1 MRGTA
6 FGEGRHQTR
15 RKEFGWIKGET
26 MRRGEALSKQSI
38 TRKIGASLV
47 SLALLAAV
55 VGATGAF
62 GLSRLGLAIDLT
74 SRSAAAVA
82 DVGAARDAVNR
93 FILTRDPEAAKKA
106 GDLLDRVSGDIAGL
120 GAAGDPTLAPA
131 KAAIEA
137 FRQSMDQL
145 VKASADITAAW
156 NSVDKS
162 VSALQW
168 VAHKLQSD
176 AKMKS
181 QEMEQ
186 LATTEQAKVRE
197 TSEFLALAYQGQ
209 VLAVKAR
216 TSLVQY
222 AASHNSADIA
232 TAKTAIDQ
240 AKSAIG
246 SIYNYASSD
255 AIGDQM
261 RLASKPINELAK
273 LMATM
278 ATATDATQ
286 IEGLRLQIDAGIDSF
301 VKGTEAIVTAARELG
316 KASEAA
322 AQKAGED
329 KAKANTTFDQGIS
342 LGYTADG
349 LTIQTAG
356 YKLDPTDDNEANVQ
370 TMLGTAIETGKSI
383 AASGLAD
390 PSADIQSFGS
400 AFSDLVKGTKTFAAA
415 RDASVQHSAAAVAAI
430 RSVSDQ
436 HAASA
441 VRSRTSSY
449 VLMAVITAATL
460 LLALAVSIGMSR
472 LVSRP
477 IVSLTKAMARL
488 ATGDTNVDLG
498 GTRRRDE
505 IGDMLRAVQVFR
517 DNAIER
523 HRLASAAEAEQE
535 KRAARQEAIEALI
548 QDFRKEIAAML
559 TSVSGNAD
567 QMEETARALASIAEQ
582 ASSRATSAAE
592 ASGDASVGVQTVAA
606 AAEELSA
613 SIAEIARQT
622 ENATLVAR
630 RASEEA
636 RRTDATIVSL
646 AEAADRIGSVVT
658 LIKAIAEQT
667 NLLALNATI
676 EAARAGEAG
685 KGFAV
690 VASEVK
696 NLAGQTAKATEEIA
710 TQIAAIQVST
720 GEAVTAIRSISDIM
734 VDVDRT
740 TMIISS
746 AVTEQGTATS
756 EISSNAQ
763 RAAAGTRAAT
773 EETEA
778 LTRVVGET
786 SQSASAVSAAS
797 NDMNEQ
803 AGRLRSAVES
813 FINRVMAA

>member
-1 MRGTA
+1 MKRA
-6 FGEGRHQTR
+6 
-15 RKEFGWIKGET
+15 
-26 MRRGEALSKQSI
+26 EALARQSVS
-38 TRKIGASLV
+38 RKIAASLML
-47 SLALLAAV
+47 LAIMAAV
-55 VGATGAF
+55 VGAAGAF
-62 GLSRLGLAIDLT
+62 GLGRLGLAIDLT
-74 SRSAAAVA
+74 SRSSVAVA
-82 DVGAARDAVNR
+82 EVGNAVDAVNR
-93 FILTRDPEAAKKA
+93 FIVTRDPEATTNAS
-106 GDLLDRVSGDIAGL
+106 GLLDRVSADVDSL
-120 GAAGDPTLAPA
+120 GAADDPALKSAS
-131 KAAIEA
+131 AAIGA
-137 FRQSMDQL
+137 FRQSIDSL
-145 VKASADITAAW
+145 VKASADTATAW
-156 NSVDKS
+156 SNADKS
-162 VSALQW
+162 VSALRW
-168 VAHKLQSD
+168 VAHKLQTD

-186 LATTEQAKVRE
+186 LAAAEQAKVRE
-197 TSEFLALAYQGQ
+197 ASEFLALAYQGQ
-209 VLAVKAR
+209 VLAVRAR
-216 TSLVQY
+216 TSLVRFVSSRNTADVS
-222 AASHNSADIA
+222 AA
-232 TAKTAIDQ
+232 KEAIDQ
-240 AKSAIG
+240 AKAAIA

-261 RLASKPINELAK
+261 RLASKSINELAK
-273 LMATM
+273 IMASM
-278 ATATDATQ
+278 SRATDPTE
-286 IEGLRLQIDAGIDSF
+286 IEGLRLQADSGIDTF
-301 VKGTEAIVTAARELG
+301 VKGTEAVVAAARDLG
-316 KASEAA
+316 KAAEAA
-322 AQKAGED
+322 AQQASED
-329 KAKANTTFDQGIS
+329 RTKANTTFDQGIS
-342 LGYTADG
+342 LSYTADS

-356 YKLDPTDDNEANVQ
+356 YKLEPTAENEASVQ
-370 TMLGTAIETGKSI
+370 SMLATAVETGKAV

-390 PSADIQSFGS
+390 PSADIESFGT
-400 AFSDLVKGTKTFAAA
+400 AFADLVAGTKAFAAA
-415 RDASVQHSAAAVAAI
+415 REASVQNAAAAVAAI

-441 VRSRTSSY
+441 AESRTSSY
-449 VLMAVITAATL
+449 ALMAVITAATL
-460 LLALAVSIGMSR
+460 LLALVVSIGMSR

-477 IVSLTKAMARL
+477 IVSLTQAMARL
-488 ATGDTNVDLG
+488 ARGDTDVDLG
-498 GTRRRDE
+498 NNNRRDE

-523 HRLASAAEAEQE
+523 HRLASEAEIEQL
-535 KRAARQEAIEALI
+535 KRSARQEEIESLI
-548 QDFRKEIAAML
+548 QGFRQEVATML

-567 QMEETARALASIAEQ
+567 QMEETAHALASIAEQ
-582 ASSRATSAAE
+582 ASSRATSAAD

-622 ENATLVAR
+622 ENATQVAR

-636 RRTDATIVSL
+636 KRTDTTIGSL
-646 AEAADRIGSVVT
+646 AEAAERIGNVVT

-696 NLAGQTAKATEEIA
+696 NLAGQTANATEEIA

-720 GEAVTAIRSISDIM
+720 AEAVTAIRSISDIM

-746 AVTEQGTATS
+746 AVTQQGTATS

-763 RAAAGTRAAT
+763 RAAEGTRAVT
-773 EETEA
+773 EETQA

-786 SQSASAVSAAS
+786 SQSAAAVSAAS

-803 AGRLRSAVES
+803 AGRLRDAIEG

>member
-1 MRGTA
+1 M
-6 FGEGRHQTR
+6 
-15 RKEFGWIKGET
+15 K
-26 MRRGEALSKQSI
+26 RGEALARQSI
-38 TRKIGASLV
+38 TRKIGASLIL
-47 SLALLAAV
+47 LALLAAI
-55 VGATGAF
+55 VGAAGAF
-62 GLSRLGLAIDLT
+62 GLSRLGFAIDLT

-82 DVGAARDAVNR
+82 DVGAAGDAVNR
-93 FILTRDPEAAKKA
+93 FILTRDLEAAKKA
-106 GDLLDRVSGDIAGL
+106 GELLDKVNGDIAGL
-120 GAAGDPTLAPA
+120 GAADDPTLKPA
-131 KAAIEA
+131 NTAIGA
-137 FRQSMDQL
+137 FRQSVDAL
-145 VKASADITAAW
+145 VKASADIATAW
-156 NSVDKS
+156 GSVDKS

-197 TSEFLALAYQGQ
+197 ASEFLALAYQGQ

-222 AASHNSADIA
+222 AASHDSADIA
-232 TAKTAIDQ
+232 AAKAAIDQ
-240 AKSAIG
+240 AKTAIG
-246 SIYNYASSD
+246 SIYNFASSD
-255 AIGDQM
+255 AIDDQM

-278 ATATDATQ
+278 TKATDAAE
-286 IEGLRLQIDAGIDSF
+286 IEGLRLQTDAGIDAF
-301 VKGTEAIVTAARELG
+301 VKGTEAIVAAARDLG
-316 KASEAA
+316 KASQAA
-322 AQKAGED
+322 AQQAGD
-329 KAKANTTFDQGIS
+329 NKTKANTTFDQGIS

-356 YKLDPTDDNEANVQ
+356 YKLDPTDDNQANVEN
-370 TMLGTAIETGKSI
+370 MLGTAIETGKSI

-390 PSADIQSFGS
+390 PSADIQNFGN
-400 AFSDLVKGTKTFAAA
+400 AFSDLVKGTKAFGAA
-415 RDASVQHSAAAVAAI
+415 REASVQQSAAAVTAI

-441 VRSRTSSY
+441 VQSRTSSY
-449 VLMAVITAATL
+449 ALMAVITAATL
-460 LLALAVSIGMSR
+460 LLAFAVSIGMSR

-488 ATGDTNVDLG
+488 ATGDTDVDLDG
-498 GTRRRDE
+498 SRRRDE
-505 IGDMLRAVQVFR
+505 IGDMLKAVQVFR

-523 HRLASAAEAEQE
+523 HRLASEAEAEQE
-535 KRAARQEAIEALI
+535 RRASRQEAIERLI
-548 QDFRKEIAAML
+548 QDFRQEIATML
-559 TSVSGNAD
+559 TAVSGNAD
-567 QMEETARALASIAEQ
+567 QMEDTARALASIAEQ

-622 ENATLVAR
+622 ENATQVAR

-646 AEAADRIGSVVT
+646 AEAAERIGNVVT

-696 NLAGQTAKATEEIA
+696 NLAGQTAKATEEIS

-720 GEAVTAIRSISDIM
+720 AEAVTAIRSISDIM

-778 LTRVVGET
+778 LTHVVGET

>member
-1 MRGTA
+1 MKL
-6 FGEGRHQTR
+6 GEL
-15 RKEFGWIKGET
+15 F
-26 MRRGEALSKQSI
+26 ASQSI
-38 TRKIGASLV
+38 ARKIGASLI
-47 SLALLAAV
+47 SLAFLAAV
-55 VGATGAF
+55 VGGIGSF
-62 GLSRLGLAIDLT
+62 GLNRLGVAIDLT

-82 DVGAARDAVNR
+82 DVGAAVDAVNR
-93 FILTRDPEAAKKA
+93 FILTRDGEASDRARS
-106 GDLLDRVSGDIAGL
+106 LLGQVNADIAGL
-120 GAAGDPTLAPA
+120 GAADDPALKLASE
-131 KAAIEA
+131 AIGA
-137 FRQSMDQL
+137 FRASVDAL
-145 VKASADITAAW
+145 ATASADIATAW
-156 NSVDKS
+156 SNVDKS
-162 VSALQW
+162 VSAVQW

-186 LATTEQAKVRE
+186 LVTTEQAKVRDA
-197 TSEFLALAYQGQ
+197 SEFLALAYRGQ
-209 VLAVKAR
+209 VLAVRAR
-216 TSLVQY
+216 TSLVQH
-222 AASHNSADIA
+222 ATSGDPADIA
-232 TAKTAIDQ
+232 AARASIDQ
-240 AKSAIG
+240 ARTAIG

-273 LMATM
+273 RLA
-278 ATATDATQ
+278 ALAEATDAAE
-286 IEGLRLQIDAGIDSF
+286 IEKLRREADGDIAAFVAGTDA
-301 VKGTEAIVTAARELG
+301 VVVAAKDLG
-316 KASEAA
+316 AVAQAA
-322 AQKAGED
+322 AQQAGDD
-329 KAKANTTFDQGIS
+329 KLKANTTFDQGIS
-342 LGYTADG
+342 LAYTADG

-356 YKLDPTDDNEANVQ
+356 YKLDPTDSNEAGVRN
-370 TMLGTAIETGKSI
+370 MLATAIETGTSV
-383 AASGLAD
+383 AAGGLAD
-390 PSADIQSFGS
+390 PSADIRNFGS
-400 AFSDLVKGTKTFAAA
+400 AFDALVAGTKAFTAA
-415 RDASVQHSAAAVAAI
+415 REASVQHSAATVAAI
-430 RSVSDQ
+430 RLVSDRY
-436 HAASA
+436 AASA
-441 VRSRTSSY
+441 VESRTSSY
-449 VLMAVITAATL
+449 AVMAATILATL
-460 LLALAVSIGMSR
+460 LFALAISIGMSR

-477 IVSLTKAMARL
+477 IVSLTTAMARL
-488 ATGDTNVDLG
+488 ARGDTAIDLG
-498 GTRRRDE
+498 GRRRRDE
-505 IGDMLRAVQVFR
+505 IGDMLQAVQIFR

-523 HRLASAAEAEQE
+523 HRLASEAEAEQQ
-535 KRAARQEAIEALI
+535 RRTARQEAIERLI
-548 QDFRKEIAAML
+548 QDFREEIAAMI
-559 TSVSGNAD
+559 TSVAGNAD
-567 QMEETARALASIAEQ
+567 QMEDTAQALAAIAEQ
-582 ASSRATSAAE
+582 ASARATSAAE

-622 ENATLVAR
+622 ENATQVAR

-636 RRTDATIVSL
+636 RRTDATIGSL
-646 AEAADRIGSVVT
+646 AEAAERIGNVIT

-710 TQIAAIQVST
+710 TQIAQIQAST
-720 GEAVTAIRSISDIM
+720 GEAVAAIRSISDIM

-746 AVTEQGTATS
+746 AVSEQGTATA

-763 RAAAGTRAAT
+763 RAASGTRAAT

-786 SQSASAVSAAS
+786 SQSAAAVSAAS

-803 AGRLRSAVES
+803 AGRLRETVEG

>member
-1 MRGTA
+1 M
-6 FGEGRHQTR
+6 
-15 RKEFGWIKGET
+15 K
-26 MRRGEALSKQSI
+26 RGEAIARQSI
-38 TRKIGASLV
+38 TRKIGASLIL
-47 SLALLAAV
+47 LALLAAV
-55 VGATGAF
+55 VGGAGAF

-82 DVGAARDAVNR
+82 DVGAAVDAVNR
-93 FILTRDPEAAKKA
+93 FILTRDPDAART
-106 GDLLDRVSGDIAGL
+106 GGELLDLVNADIAGL
-120 GAAGDPTLAPA
+120 GAADEPTLKPVN
-131 KAAIEA
+131 AAIGA
-137 FRQSMDQL
+137 FRQSIDAL
-145 VKASADITAAW
+145 VKASADISTAW
-156 NSVDKS
+156 GNVDKS

-186 LATTEQAKVRE
+186 LAAAEQAKVRE
-197 TSEFLALAYQGQ
+197 ASEFLALAYQGQ
-209 VLAVKAR
+209 VLAVRAR

-222 AASHNSADIA
+222 VASRDRADIA
-232 TAKTAIDQ
+232 VAKTAIDQ
-240 AKSAIG
+240 ARTAIG
-246 SIYNYASSD
+246 SIYNFASSD

-273 LMATM
+273 LMAAMT
-278 ATATDATQ
+278 TATDDTE
-286 IEGLRLQIDAGIDSF
+286 IEGLRLQVDAGIDSF
-301 VKGTEAIVTAARELG
+301 VKGTEAIVAAARDLG
-316 KASEAA
+316 KVAEAA
-322 AQKAGED
+322 ALQAGDD
-329 KAKANTTFDQGIS
+329 KVKANTTFDQGIS

-356 YKLDPTDDNEANVQ
+356 YKLDPTDDSEANVQ
-370 TMLGTAIETGKSI
+370 TMLATAIETGKSV

-400 AFSDLVKGTKTFAAA
+400 AFADLVTGTKAFVAA
-415 RDASVQHSAAAVAAI
+415 REASVQHSAAAVAAI

-441 VRSRTSSY
+441 VQSRTSSY
-449 VLMAVITAATL
+449 VLMAVTTAATL

-472 LVSRP
+472 LLSRP
-477 IVSLTKAMARL
+477 IISLTKAMARL
-488 ATGDTNVDLG
+488 AKGDIDVDLG
-498 GTRRRDE
+498 SSHRRDE

-523 HRLASAAEAEQE
+523 HRLASEADAEQQR
-535 KRAARQEAIEALI
+535 RASRQEAIEGLI
-548 QDFRKEIAAML
+548 QDFRQEIATML
-559 TSVSGNAD
+559 TSVAGNAD

-592 ASGDASVGVQTVAA
+592 ASGDASVSVQTVAA

-622 ENATLVAR
+622 ENATQVAR
-630 RASEEA
+630 RASDEA
-636 RRTDATIVSL
+636 RRTDATIGSL
-646 AEAADRIGSVVT
+646 AEAADRIGNVIT

-720 GEAVTAIRSISDIM
+720 AEAVTAIRSISDIM

-746 AVTEQGTATS
+746 AVTQQGTATS

-763 RAAAGTRAAT
+763 RAAVGTRAVT
-773 EETEA
+773 DETKA
-778 LTRVVGET
+778 LTHVVGET

-803 AGRLRSAVES
+803 AGHLRAAVER
-813 FINRVMAA
+813 FIGRVMAA

>member
-1 MRGTA
+1 M
-6 FGEGRHQTR
+6 
-15 RKEFGWIKGET
+15 K
-26 MRRGEALSKQSI
+26 RGEALSRQSI
-38 TRKIGASLV
+38 TRKISASLV
-47 SLALLAAV
+47 LLALMAAV
-55 VGATGAF
+55 VGGMGAF

-82 DVGAARDAVNR
+82 DVGAASDAVNR
-93 FILTRDPEAAKKA
+93 FILIREPDAAKQA
-106 GDLLDRVSGDIAGL
+106 GELLDQVNTDIAGL
-120 GAAGDPTLAPA
+120 GRADDQTLKPVM
-131 KAAIEA
+131 AAIGA
-137 FRQSMDQL
+137 FRRSIDEL
-145 VKASADITAAW
+145 VKASADIATAW
-156 NSVDKS
+156 GSVDKS

-197 TSEFLALAYQGQ
+197 ASEFLALAYQGQ
-209 VLAVKAR
+209 VLAIKAR
-216 TSLVQY
+216 TSLVRY
-222 AASHNSADIA
+222 AASHDSADIVV
-232 TAKTAIDQ
+232 AKTAIDQ
-240 AKSAIG
+240 AKVAIG
-246 SIYNYASSD
+246 SIYNFASSD

-261 RLASKPINELAK
+261 CLASKPINELAK

-278 ATATDATQ
+278 TTATDATE
-286 IEGLRLQIDAGIDSF
+286 IEGLRLQADAGIDTF
-301 VKGTEAIVTAARELG
+301 VKGTEAIVSAARDLG

-322 AQKAGED
+322 AQQAGD
-329 KAKANTTFDQGIS
+329 NKTKANTTFDQGIS

-356 YKLDPTDDNEANVQ
+356 YKLDPTDDNQANVE

-390 PSADIQSFGS
+390 PSTDIQGFGS
-400 AFSDLVKGTKTFAAA
+400 AFSDLVKGTRAFAAA
-415 RDASVQHSAAAVAAI
+415 REASVQHAAAAVVAI

-441 VRSRTSSY
+441 VQSRTSSY

-460 LLALAVSIGMSR
+460 LLALAVSIGMSK

-488 ATGDTNVDLG
+488 ATGDTDVDLG

-523 HRLASAAEAEQE
+523 HRLASEAEAEQE
-535 KRAARQEAIEALI
+535 RRVSRQEAIEGLI

-622 ENATLVAR
+622 ENATQVAR

-636 RRTDATIVSL
+636 RRTDATIMSL
-646 AEAADRIGSVVT
+646 AEAAERIGNVIT

-756 EISSNAQ
+756 EISANAQ

-778 LTRVVGET
+778 LTHVVGET

>member
-1 MRGTA
+1 MKRQA
-6 FGEGRHQTR
+6 
-15 RKEFGWIKGET
+15 
-26 MRRGEALSKQSI
+26 ALSRQSI
-38 TRKIGASLV
+38 TRKISASLLL
-47 SLALLAAV
+47 LALLAAV
-55 VGATGAF
+55 VGAAGAF

-82 DVGAARDAVNR
+82 DVGAAGDAVNR
-93 FILTRDPEAAKKA
+93 FILTRDPDSARKA
-106 GDLLDRVSGDIAGL
+106 SELLDKVGVDISGL
-120 GAAGDPTLAPA
+120 GATDDPTLKPVT
-131 KAAIEA
+131 AALGA
-137 FRQSMDQL
+137 FRQSIDAL
-145 VKASADITAAW
+145 VKASADIATAW
-156 NSVDKS
+156 GSVDKS

-186 LATTEQAKVRE
+186 LASTEQAKVRE
-197 TSEFLALAYQGQ
+197 ASEFLALAYQGQ

-232 TAKTAIDQ
+232 AAKGAIDQ

-246 SIYNYASSD
+246 SIYNFASSD
-255 AIGDQM
+255 AIDDQM

-278 ATATDATQ
+278 ATASDATQ

-301 VKGTEAIVTAARELG
+301 VKGTEAIVAAARDLG

-322 AQKAGED
+322 AQQAVND
-329 KAKANTTFDQGIS
+329 KTKANTTFDQGIS
-342 LGYTADG
+342 LSYTADG

-390 PSADIQSFGS
+390 PSADIQGFGN
-400 AFSDLVKGTKTFAAA
+400 AFADLVKGTKAFAAA
-415 RDASVQHSAAAVAAI
+415 REASVQHSTTAVAAI
-430 RSVSDQ
+430 RAVSDQ
-436 HAASA
+436 HAVSA
-441 VRSRTSSY
+441 VQSRTSSY
-449 VLMAVITAATL
+449 VLMAAMTAATL

-477 IVSLTKAMARL
+477 IVSLTRAMARL
-488 ATGDTNVDLG
+488 ATGDTEVELG
-498 GTRRRDE
+498 GVGRRDE

-523 HRLASAAEAEQE
+523 HRLASEAEAEQE
-535 KRAARQEAIEALI
+535 RRSSRQEAIETLI

-567 QMEETARALASIAEQ
+567 QMEDTARALASIAEQ
-582 ASSRATSAAE
+582 ASLRATSAAE

-622 ENATLVAR
+622 ENATQVAR

-696 NLAGQTAKATEEIA
+696 NLAGQTANATEEIS

-720 GEAVTAIRSISDIM
+720 SEAVTAIRAISEIM

-803 AGRLRSAVES
+803 AGRLRSAVEG

>member
-1 MRGTA
+1 MNL
-6 FGEGRHQTR
+6 GEIM
-15 RKEFGWIKGET
+15 K
-26 MRRGEALSKQSI
+26 RGEALSRQSI
-38 TRKIGASLV
+38 TRKISASLV
-47 SLALLAAV
+47 LLALLAAV
-55 VGATGAF
+55 VGGAGAF

-82 DVGAARDAVNR
+82 DVGAAGDAVSR
-93 FILTRDPEAAKKA
+93 FILTREPAAAQKA
-106 GDLLDRVSGDIAGL
+106 SELLDRVNGEISGL
-120 GAAGDPTLAPA
+120 GAANDPTLKPVTVALS
-131 KAAIEA
+131 A
-137 FRQSMDQL
+137 FRQSIDAL
-145 VKASADITAAW
+145 VKASADIATAW
-156 NSVDKS
+156 GSVDKS
-162 VSALQW
+162 VSSLQW

-186 LATTEQAKVRE
+186 LAATEQAKVRE
-197 TSEFLALAYQGQ
+197 ASEFLALAYQGQ

-222 AASHNSADIA
+222 SASRNSADIA
-232 TAKTAIDQ
+232 AAKTAIDQ
-240 AKSAIG
+240 AKTAIG
-246 SIYNYASSD
+246 SIYNFASSD
-255 AIGDQM
+255 AIDDQM

-278 ATATDATQ
+278 ATSTDATE
-286 IEGLRLQIDAGIDSF
+286 IEGLRLQIDAGIESF
-301 VKGTEAIVTAARELG
+301 VKGTEAIVAAARDLG

-322 AQKAGED
+322 AQQAGDD
-329 KAKANTTFDQGIS
+329 KTKANTTFDQGIS

-356 YKLDPTDDNEANVQ
+356 YKLDPTDENEANVQ
-370 TMLGTAIETGKSI
+370 TMLGTAVETGKSI

-390 PSADIQSFGS
+390 PSGDITGFGK
-400 AFSDLVKGTKTFAAA
+400 AFTDLVGGTKAFTAA
-415 RDASVQHSAAAVAAI
+415 REASVEHAAAAVAAI

-436 HAASA
+436 HATLA
-441 VRSRTSSY
+441 VQSRTSSY

-460 LLALAVSIGMSR
+460 LLAFAVSVGMSR

-477 IVSLTKAMARL
+477 IVSLTHAMARL
-488 ATGDTNVDLG
+488 ATGDTDVDLAA
-498 GTRRRDE
+498 TRRRDE
-505 IGDMLRAVQVFR
+505 IGDMLKAVQVFR

-523 HRLASAAEAEQE
+523 RRLAAQAEDEQE
-535 KRAARQEAIEALI
+535 KRSSRQEAIEQLI

-567 QMEETARALASIAEQ
+567 QMEDTARALASIAEQ

-622 ENATLVAR
+622 ENATQVAR

-646 AEAADRIGSVVT
+646 AEAAERIGNVVT

-696 NLAGQTAKATEEIA
+696 NLAGQTAKATEEIS

-720 GEAVTAIRSISDIM
+720 GEAVTAIRSISEIM

-778 LTRVVGET
+778 LTHVVGET

-803 AGRLRSAVES
+803 AGRLREAVES

>member
-1 MRGTA
+1 MSGRNIE
-6 FGEGRHQTR
+6 GEIMKR
-15 RKEFGWIKGET
+15 R
-26 MRRGEALSKQSI
+26 EALARQSI
-38 TRKIGASLV
+38 TRKISASLV
-47 SLALLAAV
+47 LLALLAAV
-55 VGATGAF
+55 VGAAGAF
-62 GLSRLGLAIDLT
+62 GLSRLGLAVDLT
-74 SRSAAAVA
+74 SRSATAVA
-82 DVGAARDAVNR
+82 DVGAAGDAVNR
-93 FILTRDPEAAKKA
+93 FILTRDPDAAKRA
-106 GDLLDRVSGDIAGL
+106 SELLDRVNADIAGL
-120 GAAGDPTLAPA
+120 GAADDPTLKPVN
-131 KAAIEA
+131 AAIGA
-137 FRQSMDQL
+137 FRQSIDAL
-145 VKASADITAAW
+145 VNASTDIATAWA
-156 NSVDKS
+156 SVDKS
-162 VSALQW
+162 VSSLQW

-186 LATTEQAKVRE
+186 LAATEQAKVRE
-197 TSEFLALAYQGQ
+197 ASEFLALAYQGQ

-216 TSLVQY
+216 TSLVRY
-222 AASHNSADIA
+222 TASRDSADI
-232 TAKTAIDQ
+232 TVAKTAIDQ
-240 AKSAIG
+240 AKAAIG
-246 SIYNYASSD
+246 SIYNFASSD

-273 LMATM
+273 LMAKMT
-278 ATATDATQ
+278 AATDPTE
-286 IEGLRLQIDAGIDSF
+286 IEGLRLQVDAGIDSF
-301 VKGTEAIVTAARELG
+301 VTGTEAIVSAARDLG
-316 KASEAA
+316 KASQEAA
-322 AQKAGED
+322 QQAADD
-329 KAKANTTFDQGIS
+329 KTKANTTFDQGIS
-342 LGYTADG
+342 LSYTADG

-356 YKLDPTDDNEANVQ
+356 YKLDPTDDNQANVQ

-390 PSADIQSFGS
+390 PSADIQSFGT
-400 AFSDLVKGTKTFAAA
+400 AFADLVKGTKAFAAA
-415 RDASVQHSAAAVAAI
+415 REASVQHSAAAVAAI

-441 VRSRTSSY
+441 VESRTSSY
-449 VLMAVITAATL
+449 ALMAVITAVTL
-460 LLALAVSIGMSR
+460 LLAFAVSIGMSR

-488 ATGDTNVDLG
+488 ATGDTDVDLG
-498 GTRRRDE
+498 GNRRRDE

-523 HRLASAAEAEQE
+523 HRLASEAEVEQE
-535 KRAARQEAIEALI
+535 RRAARQEAIEGLI

-559 TSVSGNAD
+559 TSVSSNAD

-582 ASSRATSAAE
+582 ASSRATGAAE

-622 ENATLVAR
+622 ENATQVAR

-646 AEAADRIGSVVT
+646 AEAADRIGNVVT

-720 GEAVTAIRSISDIM
+720 SEAVTAIRSISDIM

-763 RAAAGTRAAT
+763 RAAAGTRSAT

-778 LTRVVGET
+778 LTHVVGET

-803 AGRLRSAVES
+803 AGRLRTAVEG

>member
-1 MRGTA
+1 MNA
-6 FGEGRHQTR
+6 
-15 RKEFGWIKGET
+15 
-26 MRRGEALSKQSI
+26 
-38 TRKIGASLV
+38 
-47 SLALLAAV
+47 
-55 VGATGAF
+55 
-62 GLSRLGLAIDLT
+62 
-74 SRSAAAVA
+74 
-82 DVGAARDAVNR
+82 
-93 FILTRDPEAAKKA
+93 
-106 GDLLDRVSGDIAGL
+106 DIAGL
-120 GAAGDPTLAPA
+120 GAANDPTLQPA
-131 KAAIEA
+131 NAAITA
-137 FRQSMDQL
+137 FRQSVDAL
-145 VKASADITAAW
+145 VKASADTSAAW
-156 NSVDKS
+156 SNADKS

-168 VAHKLQSD
+168 GAHKLQSD

-186 LATTEQAKVRE
+186 VAATEQAKVRE
-197 TSEFLALAYQGQ
+197 ASEFLALAYQGQ
-209 VLAVKAR
+209 VMAVRAR
-216 TSLVQY
+216 TSLVRYVSSRSNQDV
-222 AASHNSADIA
+222 AA
-232 TAKTAIDQ
+232 AKAAIDQ
-240 AKSAIG
+240 AKAAIG
-246 SIYNYASSD
+246 SIYNFSSSD
-255 AIGDQM
+255 GISDQM

-278 ATATDATQ
+278 ASSTDQTE
-286 IEGLRLQIDAGIDSF
+286 IEGVRLQVDSGIDSF
-301 VKGTEAIVTAARELG
+301 LTGAEAIVSAARDLG
-316 KASEAA
+316 KAAEAA
-322 AQKAGED
+322 AQQADND
-329 KAKANTTFDQGIS
+329 KVKANTTFDQGIS
-342 LGYTADG
+342 LSYTADG

-356 YKLDPTDDNEANVQ
+356 YKLDPTADNETNVQ
-370 TMLGTAIETGKSI
+370 TTLATAIETGKSV
-383 AASGLAD
+383 AASGLTD
-390 PSADIQSFGS
+390 PSGDIQKFGD
-400 AFSDLVKGTKTFAAA
+400 AFSDLVTGTKAFAAA
-415 RDASVQHSAAAVAAI
+415 REASVKHSGTAVAAI
-430 RSVSDQ
+430 RAVADQ

-441 VRSRTSSY
+441 VQSRTSSY
-449 VLMAVITAATL
+449 ILMAVTTAATL
-460 LLALAVSIGMSR
+460 LLALVVGVGMSK

-477 IVSLTKAMARL
+477 IVSLTVAMARL
-488 ATGDTNVDLG
+488 AKGDTDVDLG
-498 GTRRRDE
+498 GTQRRDE

-523 HRLASAAEAEQE
+523 HRLASEAEAEQE
-535 KRAARQEAIEALI
+535 RRASRQEAIEGLI

-622 ENATLVAR
+622 ENATQVAR
-630 RASEEA
+630 RASDEA

-646 AEAADRIGSVVT
+646 AEAADRIGNVVT

-696 NLAGQTAKATEEIA
+696 NLAGQTAKATEEIS
-710 TQIAAIQVST
+710 TQIVAIQVST
-720 GEAVTAIRSISDIM
+720 AEAVTAIRSISDIM

-778 LTRVVGET
+778 LTHVVGET

-803 AGRLRSAVES
+803 ASRLRSAVEA